1 MLADADSLSFL
12 ISAKQQ
18 SGSLLVFEGEGDV
31 LVFESFFGPIL
42 SDYIKKITKLITFS
56 ENCVSWY
63 VLLSTYFIIQYM

>member
-31 LVFESFFGPIL
+31 LVFESFFGLIL
-42 SDYIKKITKLITFS
+42 FDYSKKITTLVTFS
-56 ENCVSWY
+56 KNCFS
-63 VLLSTYFIIQYM
+63 